1 MSDLFDLIESEIT
14 ANIFGPDTLIF
25 ATQEATSKAI
35 KIAESSR
42 IWTSLNHKDK
52 TGYYVSTNNKKSL
65 TSWAA
70 KLDEANVRYGTL
82 KNPTNHLVYEATLKT
97 NDVSTVNAVAS
108 KFFVETTTKG
118 NYVKVS
124 GQKGELTKFEK
135 ALKETSTKYR
145 IVETVSYKPLNE
157 SEDITPEEMAQLE
170 KVNPALAKKV
180 AAKCASKGNITKD
193 PKSGKNVI
201 RDDINEAT
209 DENNINRPRAE
220 VGQYG
225 TYEGGDIVVDFDV
238 DMEIQGE
245 KSVEK
250 QTHDEKQS
258 PIWDEEI
265 SPTKEAPEDFFD
277 AMLGVDNPKLTLTS
291 PATKIDTSDITIGS
305 GDVKADPVDPGPA
318 PKSLPSGDNMASQPA
333 SEPEA
338 KEDPE
343 SFKPKKNTDGSDFDG
358 VTKARKDGENGVE
371 KEKDESDVEEPED
384 DEVEEETPEE
394 AKKKVQEAMIAKL
407 QAEISEKARIV
418 KEQKKIAVVA
428 EGVSNRNW
436 GKMTKVELKNEKADL
451 VRISEKAIGK
461 NKVVIETAIKNIN
474 AVLKG

>member
-65 TSWAA
+65 DSWSA
-70 KLDEANVRYGTL
+70 KLDESNIRYSTL

-97 NDVSTVNAVAS
+97 NDVGAVNAVAS
-108 KFFVETTTKG
+108 RFFVETTIKG

-124 GQKGELTKFEK
+124 GQKGELTSFEK

-145 IVETVSYKPLNE
+145 IVETVSYKPLKE
-157 SEDITPEEMAQLE
+157 GEDITPEELDQIK
-170 KVNPALAKKV
+170 KVNPALAAKV
-180 AAKCASKGNITKD
+180 AAKLSKGNISKD
-193 PKSGKNVI
+193 PATGKNVI

-250 QTHDEKQS
+250 QTHDGKQA

-265 SPTKEAPEDFFD
+265 SATKEAPEDFFD

-305 GDVKADPVDPGPA
+305 ADTKSEPMDPGPA
-318 PKSLPSGDNMASQPA
+318 PRSEPSGKDMASQEPT
-333 SEPEA
+333 EPEA

-343 SFKPKKNTDGSDFDG
+343 TFKPKKNTDGSDFDG

-371 KEKDESDVEEPED
+371 KEKDEVEETEEPE
-384 DEVEEETPEE
+384 VEETPEE

-407 QAEISEKARIV
+407 QDEISEKSRIV

-428 EGVSNRNW
+428 EGVSSRNW
-436 GKMTKVELKNEKADL
+436 SKMTKVELKNERADL

-461 NKVVIETAIKNIN
+461 NKVIIETAIQNIN
-474 AVLKG
+474 KTLKG